1 MKSDYDNLALDAD
14 GIPILTDLVRDQ
26 DLKGVPAPPPAHTP
40 PITIPAMERSP
51 DDIARDI
58 LASDEVR
65 QQLDR
70 IASDLVRDLRLQVE
84 QNLANAIDTA
94 ISETLDNTSEGTY
107 EYIRRQLDAALPQ
120 MITRAVREADRDD

>member
-40 PITIPAMERSP
+40 PITLPVKERSP

-58 LASDEVR
+58 LASDEVAG
-65 QQLDR
+65 DT
-70 IASDLVRDLRLQVE
+70 VE
-84 QNLANAIDTA
+84 QNLANAIDKA

-107 EYIRRQLDAALPQ
+107 EYIRRQQDAALPQ
-120 MITRAVREADRDD
+120 MITRAVREADKDD